1 MPKTLVFNLTLAPL
15 IVPWGPEIRKA
26 RNRGRPLGSCCGEGA
41 RGIVEKET
49 VGHETTG
56 SKEYN
61 PPPPE
66 RRFMEYLV
74 VRCPRCSMP
83 SAVRLGSLSH
93 TCPYCGTRFKVNEV
107 NIVARAR
114 NGREAS
120 ELVRRML
127 AQGR

>member
-1 MPKTLVFNLTLAPL
+1 MGDRWGAAAVRGPGRSLRRRRWVTKPL
-15 IVPWGPEIRKA
+15 EV
-26 RNRGRPLGSCCGEGA
+26 
-41 RGIVEKET
+41 
-49 VGHETTG
+49 
-56 SKEYN
+56 KEYN